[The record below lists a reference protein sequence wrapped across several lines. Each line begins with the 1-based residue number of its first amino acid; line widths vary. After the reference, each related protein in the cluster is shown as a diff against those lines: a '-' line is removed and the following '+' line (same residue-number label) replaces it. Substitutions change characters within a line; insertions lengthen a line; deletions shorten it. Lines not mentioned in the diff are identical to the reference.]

1 MVGVVPGFLM
11 EYVQGTE
18 QSIETL
24 FEHTTMI
31 IKQQLLS
38 KQSNTFGAFED
49 NVYDYE

>member
-1 MVGVVPGFLM
+1 MVGVAPGFLM
-11 EYVQGTE
+11 ECAQGTE

-38 KQSNTFGAFED
+38 KQSNTFDALVND
-49 NVYDYE
+49 VYDI